1 MACASS
7 AKNKGRMGV
16 SKREAMGRRAKRG
29 ESGEIVGLDELL
41 IQVGKIGEFPKIMAK
56 ELRQGNRKIAQ
67 AASRKVKPQIPK
79 SKRVFKVR
87 RSDGPDYDIPPGTL
101 RRSIGVKNSK
111 GSRINV
117 FIGPRAG
124 GALKNDGWFAGIVE
138 SGHVGG
144 RNRSMGSKNFNKIV
158 PALARLRPMME
169 RLMVMHYRRTFDKFK
184 L

>member
-1 MACASS
+1 MAD
-7 AKNKGRMGV
+7 KV
-16 SKREAMGRRAKRG
+16 E
-29 ESGEIVGLDELL
+29 GLDELMKQ
-41 IQVGKIGEFPKIMAK
+41 ISRIGEFPKVMSK
-56 ELRQGNRKIAQ
+56 QLRQGNRKIAQ
-67 AASRKVKPQIPK
+67 AASRKVKPQIPR

-87 RSDGPDYDIPPGTL
+87 RSDGPDYDILPGTL
-101 RRSIGVKNSK
+101 RRSIGVRNSR

-124 GALKNDGWFAGIVE
+124 GSPKNDGWFAGIVE

-144 RNRSMGSKNFNKIV
+144 RNRSAGSKNFKKIV

-169 RLMVMHYRRTFDKFK
+169 RLMLMHYRRTFDKFK